1 MPTSTIKISQLSAG
15 AALAGT
21 EVLPAVQGGA
31 TVAVTVNQLRA
42 GMAAAAHAHAVGDT
56 TGLQAA
62 LDGKAAATLSNVAN
76 SDFADKA
83 AAAGV
88 GGGGGVSLGSS
99 TPQALGTAA
108 AGSAT
113 VASRQDHVHAMP
125 TAAQVGAATA
135 VHAHS
140 VGDTTGL
147 QAALDG
153 KLAQG
158 KHTVWIPAG
167 AMTARTT
174 AGAATGTVETTTNKV
189 MRVTKDF
196 DPATTEYAQFTVAMP
211 KSWNE
216 GAVSFQA
223 LWTAASGS
231 GGVAWGLQGV
241 AVSDLENLDAAFGTA
256 QIVADTLGT
265 AGYLH
270 QTGESAAVT
279 VAGAP
284 AENDLVIFQL
294 YRDVANGSDTLGV
307 DALLLGVRLFYTVN
321 AGNDA

>member
-1 MPTSTIKISQLSAG
+1 MS
-15 AALAGT
+15 
-21 EVLPAVQGGA
+21 
-31 TVAVTVNQLRA
+31 TVNPLVYDPAATHKIRQMSGA
-42 GMAAAAHAHAVGDT
+42 DTPYGAAAAVHAHAISDV

-62 LDGKAAATLSNVAN
+62 LDSKLTQGKQTIWVPAPAM
-76 SDFADKA
+76 
-83 AAAGV
+83 
-88 GGGGGVSLGSS
+88 
-99 TPQALGTAA
+99 TPR
-108 AGSAT
+108 S
-113 VASRQDHVHAMP
+113 
-125 TAAQVGAATA
+125 TA
-135 VHAHS
+135 V
-140 VGDTTGL
+140 
-147 QAALDG
+147 
-153 KLAQG
+153 
-158 KHTVWIPAG
+158 
-167 AMTARTT
+167 
-174 AGAATGTVETTTNKV
+174 AATGTVETTTNKV

-216 GAVSFQA
+216 GTVSFQA

-241 AVSDLENLDAAFGTA
+241 AASDLENLDAAFGTA

>member
-1 MPTSTIKISQLSAG
+1 MPTSVKISQLPAG
-15 AALAGT
+15 AAPAGT
-21 EVLPAVQGGA
+21 EILPAVQGGA

-42 GMAAAAHAHAVGDT
+42 GMAAAVHAHAQGDV
-56 TGLQAA
+56 TGLTAA
-62 LDGKAAATLSNVAN
+62 LGGKAAIDLANV
-76 SDFADKA
+76 SDTDFAAKA
-83 AAAGV
+83 SSAGV
-88 GGGGGVSLGSS
+88 SGGGGVSLGSS
-99 TPQALGTAA
+99 TPAALGTAA

-113 VASRQDHVHAMP
+113 TASRQDHVHAMP
-125 TAAQVGAATA
+125 TAAQVGAATT
-135 VHAHS
+135 VHTHA

-158 KHTVWIPAG
+158 KQTVWVPAG

-174 AGAATGTVETTTNKV
+174 NGAAAGSAETSANKV
-189 MRVTKDF
+189 MRKTLDF
-196 DPATTEYAQFTVAMP
+196 DAATQEHAQFAVAMP

-216 GAVSFQA
+216 GTVSFQA
-223 LWTAASGS
+223 LWTAAGGS
-231 GGVAWGLQGV
+231 GGVAFGLQAV
-241 AVSDLENLDAAFGTA
+241 AVSDLDNLDAAFGTA
-256 QIVADTLGT
+256 QVVTDTLGT

-279 VAGAP
+279 VAGSP

-294 YRDVANGSDTLGV
+294 YRDVANGSDTLGQ